1 MILIIA
7 YGLGRNIGVIGEV
20 WCISVS
26 KMEIVVVGH
35 LSRDLIITPESRREA
50 LGGGP
55 AYAMLAPA
63 IGAFGAAII
72 SKVGEDFEQEYRE
85 TLESS
90 GLDLSGLRMEG
101 EFSTR
106 FVNEYDILGTR
117 VQRIEAVA
125 SPIQPTD
132 FTEAHYK
139 SKIIHFSPLTPNE
152 IDTSCFETAR
162 EESALISLD
171 VQGYTRHIAEDG
183 VVSPTRWDEHDKILS
198 QIDVVKF
205 HDSELKLTDASE
217 SELSAVSNILDLG
230 PIIVIVTRDYRGS
243 TIYTR
248 NSQVDIPLVLSK
260 VQVDST
266 GCGDTYV
273 IGFLLEYMRSA
284 DVSRAG
290 LFAATCASF
299 NAETVGPYKMPDRV
313 KIDTRL
319 RSYLPS

>member
-1 MILIIA
+1 
-7 YGLGRNIGVIGEV
+7 
-20 WCISVS
+20 
-26 KMEIVVVGH
+26 MEIVVVGH
-35 LSRDLIITPESRREA
+35 LSRDLIITPETRREV

-63 IGAFGAAII
+63 IGALGAGII
-72 SKVGEDFEQEYRE
+72 SKVGKDFEQEYLE

-90 GLDLSGLRMEG
+90 GLDLLGLRTEG

-106 FVNEYDILGTR
+106 FINEYNKLGTR
-117 VQRIEAVA
+117 VQRVEAVA
-125 SPIQPTD
+125 SPIQPND
-132 FTEAHYK
+132 FTEVHYK

-152 IDTSCFETAR
+152 IDISCFVTAR
-162 EESALISLD
+162 EEGALTSLD
-171 VQGYTRHIAEDG
+171 VQGYTRHIAADG

-198 QIDVVKF
+198 LVDVVKF

-217 SELSAVSNILDLG
+217 SELSAVNNIMDLG
-230 PIIVIVTRDYRGS
+230 PILVIVTRDHRGS
-243 TIYTR
+243 TIYTK

-266 GCGDTYV
+266 GCGDSYV

-284 DVSRAG
+284 DISRAG

-299 NAETVGPYKMPDRV
+299 NAETVGPSKMPDRV

>member
-1 MILIIA
+1 
-7 YGLGRNIGVIGEV
+7 
-20 WCISVS
+20 
-26 KMEIVVVGH
+26 MEIVVVGH
-35 LSRDLIITPESRREA
+35 LSRDLIITPETRREA
-50 LGGGP
+50 LGGSP

-63 IGAFGAAII
+63 IGALGAGII
-72 SKVGEDFEQEYRE
+72 SKVGQDFEQEYRE
-85 TLESS
+85 TLELG
-90 GLDLSGLRMEG
+90 GLDLSGLRTEG

-106 FVNEYDILGTR
+106 FVNEYNILGTR
-117 VQRIEAVA
+117 VQRIEATA
-125 SPIQPTD
+125 SPIQQSD
-132 FTEAHYK
+132 FTEVHSNA
-139 SKIIHFSPLTPNE
+139 KIIHFSPLTPTE
-152 IDTSCFETAR
+152 VGTSCYETAR
-162 EESALISLD
+162 EEGALISLD

-183 VVSPTRWDEHDKILS
+183 VVSPTRWEEHDKILS

-319 RSYLPS
+319 GSYLPA